1 MLIIDRSDRK
11 KWNNIENDHINWW
24 EKHLINIE
32 NNKKSNLKNEIEKLT
47 DKELEFLV
55 FILNDYCYADVENFK
70 KDIKKKSL
78 LEVTPNIKK
87 VVIRELDRNN
97 DKKINDNWKEVIKKE
112 ELGEEFLKFL
122 NDHILKSISTKELKK
137 KTWENHLKKL
147 TDEEK
152 EFCFFLL
159 KKNDL
164 TTEEI
169 NLINKATSKENVKNI
184 IDRLNLDEK
193 YLLKGVTEKKDEIK
207 LAITG
212 KKEAITQKYE
222 YQINSLL
229 DIETDIEKVIKKI
242 FDYDKFS
249 KDEIEGRHKIISA
262 MNVPVCPYCGRQYT
276 TNYSNNEKTTADLD
290 HYYPKSKYPYL
301 ALSLYN
307 FVPSCLYCN
316 RIKNNKE
323 NHLYPY
329 DEEFG
334 DNAVF
339 RTSIDSING
348 ILESKTDK
356 FNVEIKIIDLK
367 ESESNCYKERLE
379 NSIKDVFKLEEVYKT
394 SHNQYIIDMLH
405 TIEHYPDTYLDTIA
419 EIFEDTKEK
428 DKELKELK
436 EKNEHEKDEKIECQI
451 KQTIKEIEDINTN
464 KTKLKIQ
471 LQEILRKPYFDRI
484 DRKDTLSK
492 LTKDILT
499 EYGFYK

>member
-1 MLIIDRSDRK
+1 MMLIDT
-11 KWNNIENDHINWW
+11 
-24 EKHLINIE
+24 
-32 NNKKSNLKNEIEKLT
+32 NKKSKWDDIEKNHSDGFLEYWKDKKIQDKINNLIKEDREFISLLFKNDKSKYLEEISEVEVKKYITEKNIHKFKEYRNKYKDLFFYDVDKEKDIKNLIIQKREEVRKEPKKYKSITENIVNEIEKITKNL
-47 DKELEFLV
+47 DKEF
-55 FILNDYCYADVENFK
+55 YDVLK
-70 KDIKKKSL
+70 KDLIEEKPSFGNL
-78 LEVTPNIKK
+78 
-87 VVIRELDRNN
+87 
-97 DKKINDNWKEVIKKE
+97 KKIKFIKST
-112 ELGEEFLKFL
+112 LEEFF
-122 NDHILKSISTKELKK
+122 
-137 KTWENHLKKL
+137 
-147 TDEEK
+147 EK
-152 EFCFFLL
+152 NF
-159 KKNDL
+159 
-164 TTEEI
+164 
-169 NLINKATSKENVKNI
+169 S
-184 IDRLNLDEK
+184 
-193 YLLKGVTEKKDEIK
+193 
-207 LAITG
+207 
-212 KKEAITQKYE
+212 
-222 YQINSLL
+222 
-229 DIETDIEKVIKKI
+229 
-242 FDYDKFS
+242 YDKLPLDYSES
-249 KDEIEGRHKIISA
+249 KIKDKNKEWNRHKIISA

-329 DEEFG
+329 EEEFG
-334 DNAVF
+334 DNAIF

-348 ILESKTDK
+348 ILESKADK

-367 ESESNCYKERLE
+367 ESESNGYKERLE
-379 NSIKDVFKLEEVYKT
+379 KSIKNVFKLEEVYKT

-451 KQTIKEIEDINTN
+451 KQTIKEIDDINTN

-484 DRKDTLSK
+484 ERKDTLSK